1 MVLMLRRDL
10 SDEKIKLLPLLLKK
24 GAQINRTDNEGD
36 TALLLYAR
44 NFGGGLEML
53 RAFFE
58 AGADFNAVNAEGNNV
73 LHYALE
79 DYNERAANYL
89 IKKGTDYNRAN
100 LDGVTPAQIA
110 AERGYDLLLQ
120 LMTDIR

>member
-1 MVLMLRRDL
+1 
-10 SDEKIKLLPLLLKK
+10 
-24 GAQINRTDNEGD
+24 
-36 TALLLYAR
+36 
-44 NFGGGLEML
+44 ML